1 NLEVCELEVYQIGN
15 ITIENENMLTVK
27 GQIINRANTEDFV
40 VENEASLIQTD
51 NVTNIGAITVH
62 KTSNPMFRLDY
73 TLWSSPVVGQN
84 LQAFSPETLSTRIY
98 KYDGANDAY
107 DNTYSETTF
116 LPGQGYLFRSPNNWV
131 INEEGNMPDEF
142 QGTFKGVPIN
152 GNIPVTVLSDA
163 YNGLG
168 NPYPSS
174 IDAEQLFNENP
185 NIQTIY

>member
-1 NLEVCELEVYQIGN
+1 FIIMKPGKSSIYGNHSQCASLEDVTNNCFAGSCDSFTIWRNNSWSNQKPNLQTRAIIMDELTVSENLEVCELEVYQIGN

-116 LPGQGYLFRSPNNWV
+116 LPG
-131 INEEGNMPDEF
+131 
-142 QGTFKGVPIN
+142 
-152 GNIPVTVLSDA
+152 
-163 YNGLG
+163 
-168 NPYPSS
+168 
-174 IDAEQLFNENP
+174 
-185 NIQTIY
+185 

>member
-1 NLEVCELEVYQIGN
+1 TNNCFAGNCNSFTIWRNNQWSNREPNLQTRAIIMDDFTVSESLEACEMEVYPMGK
-15 ITIENENMLTVK
+15 ITVENDNQLLLK
-27 GQIINRANTEDFV
+27 GQLINRANSEGFV

-51 NVTNIGAITVH
+51 NVTNIGDITVH

-116 LPGQGYLFRSPNNWV
+116 LPG
-131 INEEGNMPDEF
+131 
-142 QGTFKGVPIN
+142 
-152 GNIPVTVLSDA
+152 
-163 YNGLG
+163 
-168 NPYPSS
+168 
-174 IDAEQLFNENP
+174 
-185 NIQTIY
+185 